1 MQLCNESAFTPTTS
15 GAMAYKSGFY
25 LAGDIHDKAYTRA
38 RQNATALEE
47 ETLKSR
53 QLDVVQWDVMK
64 IPLRT
69 ASVDVF
75 VTDLVR
81 S

>member
-1 MQLCNESAFTPTTS
+1 
-15 GAMAYKSGFY
+15 MAYKSGFY
-25 LAGDIHDKAYTRA
+25 LAGDIHEKAYARA
-38 RQNATALEE
+38 RDNAKSIEE
-47 ETLKSR
+47 DEKR
-53 QLDVVQWDVMK
+53 GFQMDVLQWDVMK

-81 S
+81 LKN

>member
-1 MQLCNESAFTPTTS
+1 
-15 GAMAYKSGFY
+15 MAYKSGFY
-25 LAGDIHDKAYTRA
+25 LAGDIHDKAYARA
-38 RQNATALEE
+38 RDNVKSLEEKKEEE
-47 ETLKSR
+47 ETLRSR
-53 QLDVVQWDVMK
+53 LQMDVLQWDVMK

-81 S
+81 